1 MIKLYVSPS
10 CTSCRKAKAWLEEQ
24 NLEFEEKNIFHEPLT
39 TEEVKN
45 ILSLTEEG
53 TEEIIS
59 YRSQAYQALD
69 VDIEDL
75 SMNELL
81 ELFKTQP
88 SLIRRP
94 IIMDDRRLQI
104 GYNEEEIRCFLPR
117 KVRELEL
124 AEIHRKLADEESVEI
139 A

>member
-1 MIKLYVSPS
+1 KDEIKEILM
-10 CTSCRKAKAWLEEQ
+10 
-24 NLEFEEKNIFHEPLT
+24 LT
-39 TEEVKN
+39 D
-45 ILSLTEEG
+45 EG

-59 YRSQAYQALD
+59 YRSQAYQDLEE
-69 VDIEDL
+69 DIDTL

-81 ELFKTQP
+81 DLFIEEP

-104 GYNEEEIRCFLPR
+104 GYNEEEIRMFLPR
-117 KVRELEL
+117 GVRQVEL
-124 AEIHRKLADEESVEI
+124 AELHEKLAEVES

>member
-1 MIKLYVSPS
+1 MIRLFVSPS
-10 CTSCRKAKAWLEEQ
+10 CTSCRKAKSWLDEHD
-24 NLEFEEKNIFHEPLT
+24 LDYTEKNIYHEPLT
-39 TEEVKN
+39 KDEIKE
-45 ILSLTEEG
+45 ILMLTDEG

-59 YRSQAYQALD
+59 YRSQAYRDLETD
-69 VDIEDL
+69 LSTL

-81 ELFKTQP
+81 ELFIEEP

-104 GYNEEEIRCFLPR
+104 GYNEEEIRMFLPR
-117 KVRELEL
+117 EIREIEL
-124 AEIHRKLADEESVEI
+124 AEIHERLAEVES

>member
-24 NLEFEEKNIFHEPLT
+24 NLEFEEKNIFHEPLSQD
-39 TEEVKN
+39 EIKN

-59 YRSQAYQALD
+59 YRSQAYQSLD

-81 ELFKTQP
+81 ALFKNQP

-117 KVRELEL
+117 EVRELEL
-124 AEIHRKLADEESVEI
+124 AEIHRKLADEEAIEI

>member
-10 CTSCRKAKAWLEEQ
+10 CTSCRKAKSWLEEHD
-24 NLEFEEKNIFHEPLT
+24 LEYEEKNIFHDPLT
-39 TEEVKN
+39 KDEIKE
-45 ILSLTEEG
+45 ILMLTDEG

-59 YRSQAYQALD
+59 YRSQAYKNLE
-69 VDIEDL
+69 VDFDTL

-81 ELFKTQP
+81 DLFVEEP

-104 GYNEEEIRCFLPR
+104 GYNEEEIRMFLPKR
-117 KVRELEL
+117 VRQVEL
-124 AEIHRKLADEESVEI
+124 AEIHDRLMEVES

>member
-10 CTSCRKAKAWLEEQ
+10 CTSCRKAKTWLEEQ
-24 NLEFEEKNIFHEPLT
+24 DLAFEEKNIYHEPLT
-39 TEEVKN
+39 KDEIKE
-45 ILSLTEEG
+45 ILMLTDEG

-59 YRSQAYQALD
+59 YRSQAYQNLD
-69 VDIEDL
+69 VDIETL

-81 ELFKTQP
+81 ELFIEEP

-104 GYNEEEIRCFLPR
+104 GYNEEEIRMFLPR
-117 KVRELEL
+117 EVRQVEL
-124 AEIHRKLADEESVEI
+124 AEIHERLVEVES

>member
-1 MIKLYVSPS
+1 MIKLYISPS
-10 CTSCRKAKAWLEEQ
+10 CTSCRKAKAWLEE
-24 NLEFEEKNIFHEPLT
+24 NELDYVEKNIYHEPLT
-39 TEEVKN
+39 KDEIKE
-45 ILSLTEEG
+45 ILMLTDEG

-59 YRSQAYQALD
+59 YRSEAYQNLEID
-69 VDIEDL
+69 FDDL

-81 ELFKTQP
+81 DLFIDKP

-104 GYNEEEIRCFLPR
+104 GYNDEEIRMFLPR
-117 KVRELEL
+117 EVRELGL
-124 AEIHRKLADEESVEI
+124 LEIHKKLATGT

>member
-10 CTSCRKAKAWLEEQ
+10 CTSCRKAKTWLEEHG
-24 NLEFEEKNIFHEPLT
+24 LEYEEQNIFHDPLT
-39 TEEVKN
+39 KEEIKE
-45 ILSLTEEG
+45 ILMLTDEG

-59 YRSQAYQALD
+59 YRSQAYKNLD
-69 VDIEDL
+69 IDFDAL

-81 ELFKTQP
+81 NLFIEEP

-94 IIMDDRRLQI
+94 IIMDDRRLQV
-104 GYNEEEIRCFLPR
+104 GYNEEEIRMFLPKR
-117 KVRELEL
+117 VRQLEL
-124 AEIHRKLADEESVEI
+124 AEIHTRLMDVES

>member
-10 CTSCRKAKAWLEEQ
+10 CTSCRKAKSWLEEQ
-24 NLEFEEKNIFHEPLT
+24 GLQYVEKNIYHEPLT
-39 TEEVKN
+39 KDEIKE
-45 ILSLTEEG
+45 ILMLTDEG

-59 YRSQAYQALD
+59 YRSQAYKNLED
-69 VDIEDL
+69 DINQL
-75 SMNELL
+75 TMSELL
-81 ELFKTQP
+81 DLLIEEP

-104 GYNEEEIRCFLPR
+104 GYNEEEIRMFLPR
-117 KVRELEL
+117 EIRDIRL
-124 AEIHRKLADEESVEI
+124 AEIHEKLLEAES

>member
-24 NLEFEEKNIFHEPLT
+24 NLEFEEKNIFHEPLSID
-39 TEEVKN
+39 EIKN

-81 ELFKTQP
+81 NLFKTQP

-124 AEIHRKLADEESVEI
+124 AEIHRKLASEESIEI

>member
-24 NLEFEEKNIFHEPLT
+24 DLEFEEKNIYHEPLT
-39 TEEVKN
+39 KDEIKE
-45 ILSLTEEG
+45 ILMLTDEG

-59 YRSQAYQALD
+59 YRSQAYQNLD
-69 VDIEDL
+69 VDIDTL
-75 SMNELL
+75 SMSELL
-81 ELFKTQP
+81 DLFIEEP

-104 GYNEEEIRCFLPR
+104 GYNEEEIRMFLPR
-117 KVRELEL
+117 EVRQVEL
-124 AEIHRKLADEESVEI
+124 AEIHDRLMEVES

>member
-1 MIKLYVSPS
+1 MINLFISPS
-10 CTSCRKAKAWLEEQ
+10 CTSCRKAKSWLEDQE
-24 NLEFEEKNIFHEPLT
+24 LSFDEKNIYHEPLT
-39 TEEVKN
+39 REEIKQ
-45 ILSLTEEG
+45 ILMLTEEG
-53 TEEIIS
+53 TDEIIS
-59 YRSQAYQALD
+59 YRSQAYKDLD
-69 VDIEDL
+69 VNIEEL

-81 ELFKTQP
+81 DLFMKEP

-117 KVRELEL
+117 EAREVEL
-124 AEIHRKLADEESVEI
+124 TEIRQKLIDDEI

>member
-1 MIKLYVSPS
+1 MITLYVSPS
-10 CTSCRKAKAWLEEQ
+10 CTSCRKAKAWLEEN
-24 NLEFEEKNIFHEPLT
+24 NLDFTEKNIFHEPLN
-39 TEEVKN
+39 KN
-45 ILSLTEEG
+45 EIRSILSLTEEG
-53 TEEIIS
+53 TSELIS
-59 YRSQAYQALD
+59 YRSQAYQALT

-81 ELFKTQP
+81 KLFEEQP

-124 AEIHRKLADEESVEI
+124 AEIHRRLAVEDT

>member
-1 MIKLYVSPS
+1 MIRLYVSPS
-10 CTSCRKAKAWLEEQ
+10 CTSCRKAKSWLEEHG
-24 NLEFEEKNIFHEPLT
+24 LEFEEKNIYHEPLT
-39 TEEVKN
+39 KDEIKE
-45 ILSLTEEG
+45 ILMLTDEG

-59 YRSQAYQALD
+59 YRSQAYQDLE
-69 VDIEDL
+69 VDIDTL

-81 ELFKTQP
+81 ELFIEEP

-104 GYNEEEIRCFLPR
+104 GYNEEEIRMFLPR
-117 KVRELEL
+117 EVRQVEL
-124 AEIHRKLADEESVEI
+124 AEIHDRLVEVES

>member
-10 CTSCRKAKAWLEEQ
+10 CTSCRKAKSWLEEHG
-24 NLEFEEKNIFHEPLT
+24 LEYEEKNIFHDPLT
-39 TEEVKN
+39 RDEIKE
-45 ILSLTEEG
+45 ILMLTDEG

-59 YRSQAYQALD
+59 YRSQAYKNLD
-69 VDIEDL
+69 VDIDTL
-75 SMNELL
+75 SMSELL
-81 ELFKTQP
+81 DLFIEEP

-104 GYNEEEIRCFLPR
+104 GYNEEEIRMFLPKR
-117 KVRELEL
+117 VRQVEL
-124 AEIHRKLADEESVEI
+124 AEIHDRLMEVET

>member
-10 CTSCRKAKAWLEEQ
+10 CTSCRKAKSWLEEQ
-24 NLEFEEKNIFHEPLT
+24 GLEYVEKNIYHEPLT
-39 TEEVKN
+39 KDEIKE
-45 ILSLTEEG
+45 ILMLTDEG

-59 YRSQAYQALD
+59 YRSQAYKNLEN
-69 VDIEDL
+69 DINQL
-75 SMNELL
+75 TMSELL
-81 ELFKTQP
+81 DLLVEEP

-104 GYNEEEIRCFLPR
+104 GYNEEEIRMFLPR
-117 KVRELEL
+117 AIRDIRL
-124 AEIHRKLADEESVEI
+124 AEIHVKLLEAES

>member
-10 CTSCRKAKAWLEEQ
+10 CTSCRKAKNWLEEQ
-24 NLEFEEKNIFHEPLT
+24 DLEFVEKNIYHEPLT
-39 TEEVKN
+39 KDEIKE
-45 ILSLTEEG
+45 ILMLTDEG

-59 YRSQAYQALD
+59 YRSQAYKSLEQ
-69 VDIEDL
+69 DINKL
-75 SMNELL
+75 SMSELL
-81 ELFKTQP
+81 DLLIEEP

-104 GYNEEEIRCFLPR
+104 GYNEEEIRMFLPR
-117 KVRELEL
+117 KIRNLRL
-124 AEIHRKLADEESVEI
+124 AEIHEKLLEVES

>member
-10 CTSCRKAKAWLEEQ
+10 CTSCRKAKSWLDEHE
-24 NLEFEEKNIFHEPLT
+24 LEYVEKNIYHEPLT
-39 TEEVKN
+39 KDEIKE
-45 ILSLTEEG
+45 ILMLTDEG

-59 YRSQAYQALD
+59 YRSQAYKNLEA
-69 VDIEDL
+69 DINKL
-75 SMNELL
+75 TMSELL
-81 ELFKTQP
+81 DLLIEEP

-104 GYNEEEIRCFLPR
+104 GYNEEEIRMFLPR
-117 KVRELEL
+117 EIRDIRL
-124 AEIHRKLADEESVEI
+124 AEIHMKLLQAES